1 MGSRSMKRKNKLLRV
16 IIIIMTIV
24 IMIIMIMNINMIMII
39 IIIIIIIVIIIIIII
54 IIIKLQ
60 GIIFFLTNVLQTLRR
75 FQGFGYRRASGSVR
89 FARRSAVGWILLLEK
104 VGSAHLSRNTIKH
117 F

>member
-1 MGSRSMKRKNKLLRV
+1 M

-24 IMIIMIMNINMIMII
+24 IMIIMIMNINMIMIM
-39 IIIIIIIVIIIIIII
+39 IIIIVIIIIIII
-54 IIIKLQ
+54 KLQ
-60 GIIFFLTNVLQTLRR
+60 GIFSLFFLTNVLQTLCR
-75 FQGFGYRRASGSVR
+75 FQGFGYRGASGSGR

>member
-1 MGSRSMKRKNKLLRV
+1 MKRKNKLLRM

-24 IMIIMIMNINMIMII
+24 IMIIMIMNINMIMIMI
-39 IIIIIIIVIIIIIII
+39 MIIIIVIIIIIINN
-54 IIIKLQ
+54 KLQ
-60 GIIFFLTNVLQTLRR
+60 GIFSLFFLTNVLQTLCR
-75 FQGFGYRRASGSVR
+75 FQCFGYRRASGSVR

>member
-1 MGSRSMKRKNKLLRV
+1 M

-39 IIIIIIIVIIIIIII
+39 IIVIIIIIINN
-54 IIIKLQ
+54 KLQ
-60 GIIFFLTNVLQTLRR
+60 GIFSLFFLTNVLQTLCR
-75 FQGFGYRRASGSVR
+75 FQCFGYRRASGSVR

-104 VGSAHLSRNTIKH
+104 VGSARHSRNAIKH
-117 F
+117 FKGNLK

>member
-1 MGSRSMKRKNKLLRV
+1 MILLQWVSPAQLLLLLLSLLLNFRDY
-16 IIIIMTIV
+16 
-24 IMIIMIMNINMIMII
+24 
-39 IIIIIIIVIIIIIII
+39 
-54 IIIKLQ
+54 LEF
-60 GIIFFLTNVLQTLRR
+60 FFLTNVLQTLRR

>member
-1 MGSRSMKRKNKLLRV
+1 MKRKTKLLRM

-39 IIIIIIIVIIIIIII
+39 IIVIIIIIII
-54 IIIKLQ
+54 NNKLQ
-60 GIIFFLTNVLQTLRR
+60 GIFSLFFLTNVLQTLCR
-75 FQGFGYRRASGSVR
+75 FQCFGYRRASGSVR
-89 FARRSAVGWILLLEK
+89 FARRCVVGWILLLEK

>member
-1 MGSRSMKRKNKLLRV
+1 M
-16 IIIIMTIV
+16 
-24 IMIIMIMNINMIMII
+24 IMIM
-39 IIIIIIIVIIIIIII
+39 III

-60 GIIFFLTNVLQTLRR
+60 GIFFFLTNVLQTLCR
-75 FQGFGYRRASGSVR
+75 FQCFGYRRASGSDR

-104 VGSAHLSRNTIKH
+104 VGSARLSRNTIKH

>member
-1 MGSRSMKRKNKLLRV
+1 
-16 IIIIMTIV
+16 MTIV
-24 IMIIMIMNINMIMII
+24 IMIIMIMNINMIMIMI
-39 IIIIIIIVIIIIIII
+39 MIMIIIIVIIIIIINN
-54 IIIKLQ
+54 KLQ
-60 GIIFFLTNVLQTLRR
+60 GIFSLFFLTNVLQTLCR
-75 FQGFGYRRASGSVR
+75 FQCFGYRRASGSVR